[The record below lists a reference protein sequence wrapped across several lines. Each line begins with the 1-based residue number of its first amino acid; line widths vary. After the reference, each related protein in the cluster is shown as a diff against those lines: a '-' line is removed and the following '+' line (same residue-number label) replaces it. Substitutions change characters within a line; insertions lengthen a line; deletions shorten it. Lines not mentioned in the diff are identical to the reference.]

1 MREVPPT
8 RFRNSTLS
16 PAGTR
21 LPASRKARLRE
32 EEGEVA
38 EGVSGAMAAFLGDL
52 GPCVAQSAIAFAR
65 LAVRTAGAGA
75 GAAATGETLV
85 TARGF
90 ST

>member
-1 MREVPPT
+1 
-8 RFRNSTLS
+8 
-16 PAGTR
+16 
-21 LPASRKARLRE
+21 
-32 EEGEVA
+32 
-38 EGVSGAMAAFLGDL
+38 MAAFLGDL
-52 GPCVAQSAIAFAR
+52 GPCVTQSAIAFAR